1 MRIAYIDLNR
11 TNNAKNRIAACIGY
25 FDGMHRG
32 HQTLIRRTKALADK
46 YGCGSAL
53 ITFDPDPWV
62 TIKGIQPSETEH
74 ITTMRQKINLAV
86 ELGIENI
93 FILKF
98 TWEMSQL
105 SYDEF
110 AKRVLGQLNLRALV
124 CGFDFHYGK
133 NGAGNAETLRNQ
145 AFYPV
150 EIVEAVMEDGE
161 KISSTRI
168 TSLIK
173 EGKIEEASFLLGHP
187 FDLEGKVVEGRHKGT
202 EMGFPTA
209 NIRISDEYVIPKN
222 GVYAAWVTIDRK
234 YYGAMVNIGHNPTL
248 NYSEKI
254 SVEAHIF
261 NFDGLI
267 YGKTVSVSL
276 LKFMRPEI
284 QFRSRE
290 NLIMQMEQDSKIIT
304 EYLRT
309 EAIGQL

>member
-1 MRIAYIDLNR
+1 
-11 TNNAKNRIAACIGY
+11 
-25 FDGMHRG
+25 
-32 HQTLIRRTKALADK
+32 
-46 YGCGSAL
+46 
-53 ITFDPDPWV
+53 V